1 MRRKR
6 AIILFACQS
15 FAWFTSKDE
24 VTNRLTAN
32 SDYGVSIVE
41 SFAPPENWIPGQT
54 IDKDVYAVNTGN
66 IDAFVKT
73 DVSGVL
79 NYTYEKLVSTF
90 DETNGVVLN
99 DAEVAG
105 IEGATTMEAGSFLA
119 WTNTAEPLGNK
130 VINYDGTAWKPTT
143 EGIYIFRRAIDT
155 STSPAT
161 PAFKYSGY
169 YYKNGKYYKIVI
181 GKDTHPYDTNHQFD
195 VSSATLGDNVT
206 IDKDGKVTDGVP
218 VVQYVTLGKVENEKV
233 IFTYETA
240 DADPNTG
247 HPARLV
253 ATSSGAYKT
262 TDTNGNV
269 YDESASAARAEI
281 DYLNKKQVSDIAA
294 ARYTQVK
301 ADYDYALALSKARDE
316 LIEAAK
322 TAKAA
327 YDAVNDSS
335 NGTAATQTTKRNA
348 VKTAVET
355 LASTDFTKLITPDPA
370 INPTTTLDNDV
381 RSAILAMDATTE
393 TRKNYGALVSAYNAM
408 YDTSDSNSIVSK
420 INTAIANLKDTSGTS
435 YDEPSEVTAEL
446 VKLQQEISNLKNA
459 LNAYKIKVADLVT
472 ASTATGLDLSA
483 TADTIRNNVDALL
496 AYTIDTTPLQN
507 AVSEFTT
514 AYNNNTTSG
523 SNLTAA
529 ETAWQAKESAYN
541 TAVGAAK
548 SAYEAVVGAVG
559 SAKDAVTIGSTTYRY
574 TNNADKI
581 VDVYSAARTDD
592 GTAPTITDNNVEC
605 FATGSGTVY
614 AKDYLYYAAID
625 PSKSANENPTL
636 PGTADTKN
644 DVNAQPTTATFTEF
658 AVPGY
663 TSGSASTVDALKT
676 AKDTAENATN
686 TAKKAADDAR
696 NSVAGTSAIKIY
708 VNLVDGYDANWNMDQ
723 STLGTEEVDFYLKK
737 ILAAGATSDQ
747 LIDSVKLADTVT
759 AGAYKDMTFDLNVG
773 LDSAQI
779 TYADDQ
785 KTITTEAVTA
795 NSEFKM
801 KPTVDQSTKAVT
813 WLNS

>member
-1 MRRKR
+1 MDFK
-6 AIILFACQS
+6 L
-15 FAWFTSKDE
+15 KE
-24 VTNRLTAN
+24 ENMEKLT
-32 SDYGVSIVE
+32 DIVGGCIA
-41 SFAPPENWIPGQT
+41 SNKIT
-54 IDKDVYAVNTGN
+54 IDGLEVGYMYREEPTNASD
-66 IDAFVKT
+66 
-73 DVSGVL
+73 SGWR
-79 NYTYEKLVSTF
+79 F
-90 DETNGVVLN
+90 FAGDET
-99 DAEVAG
+99 E
-105 IEGATTMEAGSFLA
+105 E
-119 WTNTAEPLGNK
+119 
-130 VINYDGTAWKPTT
+130 
-143 EGIYIFRRAIDT
+143 
-155 STSPAT
+155 
-161 PAFKYSGY
+161 
-169 YYKNGKYYKIVI
+169 
-181 GKDTHPYDTNHQFD
+181 
-195 VSSATLGDNVT
+195 
-206 IDKDGKVTDGVP
+206 
-218 VVQYVTLGKVENEKV
+218 
-233 IFTYETA
+233 
-240 DADPNTG
+240 
-247 HPARLV
+247 
-253 ATSSGAYKT
+253 
-262 TDTNGNV
+262 
-269 YDESASAARAEI
+269 
-281 DYLNKKQVSDIAA
+281 
-294 ARYTQVK
+294 
-301 ADYDYALALSKARDE
+301 
-316 LIEAAK
+316 
-322 TAKAA
+322 
-327 YDAVNDSS
+327 
-335 NGTAATQTTKRNA
+335 
-348 VKTAVET
+348 
-355 LASTDFTKLITPDPA
+355 
-370 INPTTTLDNDV
+370 
-381 RSAILAMDATTE
+381 
-393 TRKNYGALVSAYNAM
+393 
-408 YDTSDSNSIVSK
+408 
-420 INTAIANLKDTSGTS
+420 
-435 YDEPSEVTAEL
+435 
-446 VKLQQEISNLKNA
+446 
-459 LNAYKIKVADLVT
+459 
-472 ASTATGLDLSA
+472 
-483 TADTIRNNVDALL
+483 
-496 AYTIDTTPLQN
+496 
-507 AVSEFTT
+507 
-514 AYNNNTTSG
+514 
-523 SNLTAA
+523 
-529 ETAWQAKESAYN
+529 
-541 TAVGAAK
+541 
-548 SAYEAVVGAVG
+548 
-559 SAKDAVTIGSTTYRY
+559 Y